1 MNDIIFK
8 GILVAIALIMLIY
21 YAKRKHTIRSAF
33 MGMFSGGCTL
43 LLLHY
48 FGGEFGFSPP
58 VNFFNTIISVVL
70 GIPGAILI
78 MAVNM
83 FSI

>member
-1 MNDIIFK
+1 MNEIIFK
-8 GILVAIALIMLIY
+8 GIWAVIILIMLIY
-21 YAKRKHTIRSAF
+21 YGKRKHTVKSAF
-33 MGMFSGGCTL
+33 MGMFSGGTVL

-58 VNFFNTIISVVL
+58 VNLFNTIVSVVL
-70 GIPGAILI
+70 GIPGTALI

-83 FSI
+83 ISF